1 MLERLLAIQ
10 VGLAKQLGVSRDQ
23 ASGYIDAY
31 FNQYPGV
38 LDYMNRTRD
47 FAHEYGYVE
56 TLLGRKLYLPDIAAQ
71 KATVRKQAERAA
83 INAPMQGTASELIK
97 LSMHAVDEVVD
108 RYSGR
113 ANLILQVHD
122 ELVFEVEESVAEA
135 FMGQVKEAMEGVMQL
150 RVPLLVSGGLG
161 SNWGM
166 LH

>member
-1 MLERLLAIQ
+1 MAHISEDKGLLKAFLRSRTCITNSKRCFSVALNQ
-10 VGLAKQLGVSRDQ
+10 VSSEQRRFAKVINFGLIYGMSAFGLAKQLGVSRDQ

-97 LSMHAVDEVVD
+97 LSMHAVDAALIVIRVVQ
-108 RYSGR
+108 
-113 ANLILQVHD
+113 I
-122 ELVFEVEESVAEA
+122 
-135 FMGQVKEAMEGVMQL
+135 
-150 RVPLLVSGGLG
+150 
-161 SNWGM
+161 
-166 LH
+166 